1 MDNNIYPLTI
11 VKDRY
16 MGTYSGGDYTAWNC
30 DADMVPTE
38 IFDDDGTCL
47 WFWDNI
53 RDGDRASWIPKFG
66 IGRTIE
72 DAISDLQRRMNE
84 K

>member
-1 MDNNIYPLTI
+1 MNNNIYPLTI

-16 MGTYSGGDYTAWNC
+16 MGTYSGGAYTAWNC

-38 IFDDDGTCL
+38 IFDGDSECL
-47 WFWDNI
+47 WFWWNI
-53 RDGDRASWIPKFG
+53 RDGDRASWIPQFG
-66 IGRTIE
+66 IGGTIE